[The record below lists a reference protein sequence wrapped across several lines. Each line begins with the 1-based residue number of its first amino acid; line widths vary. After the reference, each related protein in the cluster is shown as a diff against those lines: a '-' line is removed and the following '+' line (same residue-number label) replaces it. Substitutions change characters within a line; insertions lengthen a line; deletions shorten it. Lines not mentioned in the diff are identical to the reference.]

1 MSTMDATNEEIAR
14 RLHTDVWDGNLDLVD
29 EIIAE
34 DYVEHS
40 SAHPEGVHGPEE
52 FRREVEM
59 FRAAFPDLSVT
70 EEDTVAEGD
79 RVASRVT
86 FQGTQTGEFQGVE
99 PTGKTVTF
107 EAIAINRFEDGKI
120 VEAWVQT
127 DVMGLMQQLG
137 VVESPGG

>member
-1 MSTMDATNEEIAR
+1 MSTMDASNEEIAR
-14 RLHTDVWDGNLDLVD
+14 RLHTEVWDGNLDLVD

-52 FRREVEM
+52 FRQEVEM
-59 FRAAFPDLSVT
+59 LRSAFPDLTVT
-70 EEDTVAEGD
+70 EEDTIAEGD
-79 RVASRVT
+79 KVASRVT
-86 FQGTQTGEFQGVE
+86 FRGTHEDKFQGVE
-99 PTGKTVTF
+99 PTGKSVGF
-107 EAIAINRFEDGKI
+107 EAIAINRFEDGEI

>member
-1 MSTMDATNEEIAR
+1 MSTMDASNEEIAR
-14 RLHTDVWDGNLDLVD
+14 RLHTEVWDGNLDLVD

-40 SAHPEGVHGPEE
+40 SAHPEGVHGPKE

-59 FRAAFPDLSVT
+59 LRAAFPDLSVT

-86 FQGTQTGEFQGVE
+86 FRGTHEGEFQGVE
-99 PTGKTVTF
+99 PTGKSVAF
-107 EAIAINRFEDGKI
+107 EAIAINRFENGEI

-127 DVMGLMQQLG
+127 DVMGLLGQLG
-137 VVESPGG
+137 VVDAPGE

>member
-1 MSTMDATNEEIAR
+1 MSTMDATNKEIAQR
-14 RLHTDVWDGNLDLVD
+14 MHTEVWDGNLELVD
-29 EIIAE
+29 DIIAE

-52 FRREVEM
+52 FKREAEM
-59 FRAAFPDLSVT
+59 LRAAFPDLSVT
-70 EEDTVAEGD
+70 EEDTVAED
-79 RVASRVT
+79 ERVASRIT
-86 FQGTQTGEFQGVE
+86 FRGTHEGEFQGLE
-99 PTGKTVTF
+99 PTGTSVTF

-137 VVESPGG
+137 VVNPSGE